1 MGELCDEALANL
13 YPYLDAEM
21 DDSEI
26 ERIRMHLIDCPPCG
40 DAFGFEQR
48 LKLVVRER
56 LAEEVPESA
65 LLRFRQ
71 ALRGIEGPPL

>member
-1 MGELCDEALANL
+1 MSELCDEALANL
-13 YPYLDAEM
+13 YPYLDAEL
-21 DDSEI
+21 DEGEI
-26 ERIRMHLIDCPPCG
+26 ERIRVHLIDCPPCG

-56 LAEEVPESA
+56 LAEDVPESA

-71 ALRGIEGPPL
+71 ALRGIQRPTV